1 MRQQFDLL
9 LDSEDDLQIING
21 DFVIGESLTQEVANI
36 LRLNQGE
43 LKFDPLLG
51 PNMVSLINSN
61 ANAQEI
67 ETRVKLHLA
76 RDNKNFDEIK
86 QLVTLRRSNNG

>member
-1 MRQQFDLL
+1 MKQQNDLL
-9 LDSEDDLQIING
+9 LDADDDLQIING
-21 DFVIGESLTQEVANI
+21 DFVVGHSLTQEVANI

-61 ANAQEI
+61 ASAQEI

-76 RDNKNFDEIK
+76 RDNKNYDEIK